1 MKDGMV
7 LKGMGS
13 KFVHAGQKSDPVTGA
28 ISAPIYLTSA
38 YEFTS
43 VEDGAKKCESFNN
56 GYCYTRLG
64 NPTQAVLEEK
74 VAILEGAEAGLA
86 FASGVAAISAVL
98 LSQLKGG
105 DHAVVSDTTYSAS
118 HYLFETTLR
127 KFGVECDF
135 VDATDPEKVRN
146 AVRSNTRMLYFETPA
161 NPTVKLIDIRAM
173 VEIAKAHNIMTVVD
187 STFATP
193 YLQRP
198 IEMGVNVVIHSATK
212 YLCGHG
218 DAMGGI
224 VVGRKKLMD
233 EIRDDTM
240 KNVGG
245 IISPTDAFLIIRG
258 IKTLEVR
265 MKKHCENAMKVA
277 VFLEAHPKV
286 SRVYYPGLSSHPQ
299 HEIAKKQMDDF
310 GGMIT
315 FEVKGGIEAGV
326 KLMESIKMC
335 LLAVNLGDTATLL
348 QHPASMTHWY
358 VPREE
363 RLKGGI
369 TDGMVR
375 MSIGIESVEDIIYDL
390 EQALAQI

>member
-1 MKDGMV
+1 MKDGMI

-105 DHAVVSDTTYSAS
+105 DHVVVSDTTYSAS

-135 VDATDPEKVRN
+135 VDATDTEKVRN
-146 AVRSNTRMLYFETPA
+146 AVRRNTRMLYFETPA
-161 NPTVKLIDIRAM
+161 NPTVKLIDIRSMA
-173 VEIAKAHNIMTVVD
+173 EIAKTRNITTVVD

-277 VFLEAHPKV
+277 TFLEAHPKV
-286 SRVYYPGLSSHPQ
+286 SRVYYPGLPSHPQ
-299 HEIAKKQMDDF
+299 HEIAKKQMNDF

-390 EQALAQI
+390 DQALAQI